1 MLYLH
6 KLGKSFGKKRALDG
20 VTLRVARGETLAI
33 MGPSGCGKSTL
44 LRCVQRI
51 VEPDEGEIWFDG
63 VSVRELEGSAL
74 RAYRRRI
81 GFVFQTPNLVPHMS
95 ALENVALGP
104 RMAGLSGVQARRRA
118 EEALARVGL
127 SGLASASPEQMSG
140 GERQRVG
147 IARALAMDPELI
159 LWDEPTAALDP
170 ILVEEVLTIM
180 AELARS
186 GDRTMVVVTH
196 EIPFALRVADRLALM
211 ERGRI
216 VETGSPEQLLSRP
229 RTELGER
236 YRRLYCLR
244 HLGAYEVPM
253 PRLSRRNEVE
263 ASRTDQSRTGVVTA
277 SHGPR
282 GEVVRLGRRKVAGR

>member
-1 MLYLH
+1 MLLLH
-6 KLGKSFGKKRALDG
+6 KLGKSFGKRRALDG
-20 VTLRVARGETLAI
+20 LSLQVERGETLAL

-63 VSVRELEGSAL
+63 LNVRELAGGAL

-81 GFVFQTPNLVPHMS
+81 GFVFQTPNLVPHLS

-104 RMAGLSGVQARRRA
+104 RMAGLSSLQATRRA

-127 SGLASASPEQMSG
+127 AGFEAALPERMSG

-180 AELARS
+180 AELARA

-211 ERGRI
+211 DRGRI
-216 VETGSPEQLLSRP
+216 VETGSPAQLLTRP
-229 RTELGER
+229 ETELGER
-236 YRRLYCLR
+236 YLRLYRLR
-244 HLGAYEVPM
+244 HLGAYEAPL
-253 PRLSRRNEVE
+253 PRGIGRNEAG
-263 ASRTDQSRTGVVTA
+263 ASRTDQSRMGVATA
-277 SHGPR
+277 SHRPR
-282 GEVVRLGRRKVAGR
+282 AEVVRLGRRKVAGR